1 MDGVPETPQ
10 ETKPLPHSMSPEN
23 HKMQDKIP
31 DTEVLNR
38 AKMHSIDNMLRSGQL
53 RWAGHFRRMDDT
65 RIPKQLLYGEVVNAP
80 GVVMQKNGIKIL

>member
-1 MDGVPETPQ
+1 
-10 ETKPLPHSMSPEN
+10 
-23 HKMQDKIP
+23 MQDKIP

-80 GVVMQKNGIKIL
+80 GVVIKRYKDSLKVSMKLFHIKPITW